1 MINLYNDIN
10 SSFHKN
16 VSLILYLQGEKQIF
30 EDGLFFCPVFLQA
43 TTKIPSPIS
52 KLLPKT

>member
-1 MINLYNDIN
+1 MINLYNNIN

-30 EDGLFFCPVFLQA
+30 EDGSFFVLFLQA
-43 TTKIPSPIS
+43 TTKIPSPVS
-52 KLLPKT
+52 KWLPKT